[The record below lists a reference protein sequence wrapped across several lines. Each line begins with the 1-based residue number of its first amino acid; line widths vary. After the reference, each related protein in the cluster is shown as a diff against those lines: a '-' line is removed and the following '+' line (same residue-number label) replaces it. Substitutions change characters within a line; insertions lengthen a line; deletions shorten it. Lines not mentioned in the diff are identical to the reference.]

1 MQSRFVVAAVLVAPM
16 LAIVAGTAREA
27 GAQTSVRTDA
37 APDYVI
43 VDPAPPLYHAG
54 PDLLYLNRC
63 AGGCTATA
71 GRDDAVTDHS
81 SILGRDGVP
90 ATVSL
95 APFMWDEATWN
106 GVVQCVTAT
115 YAIYGVEVVTDPPA
129 GPHVEVMVAGT
140 AAALGLQGNTLGIAP
155 LTNDCSAQG
164 SAIAYAFAN
173 AHLSGPDLVNELCA
187 TVAHE
192 AGHIYGLDHEF
203 ECKDPMTYLT
213 GCGIKVFLNRTVPC
227 GEFDAPRTCKCG
239 EKQSSHRKLYDVL
252 GPGTPPA
259 PPPITIRSPMPG
271 ATVASTFSVFVDV
284 DGRPATT
291 VELWVNGTQV
301 SALPGKLSDS
311 PYELTTPASLFDGVL
326 DLEVRVYDDLGTLG
340 VADLTVQKGT
350 SCVTP
355 DDCPAGF
362 TCDAGRCLAPPADGQ
377 LGDAC
382 DTQAACASKECVS
395 RGGESFCTQPCWEG
409 TGGCPGGMGCFQ
421 ADDERFAC
429 FVPQDGGCCSA
440 GGSDPRAPLALLGLA
455 LLLRRGRR
463 PRRRAHG
470 H

>member
-1 MQSRFVVAAVLVAPM
+1 MLSRFVIAAVLVAPA
-16 LAIVAGTAREA
+16 LASIDEAR
-27 GAQTSVRTDA
+27 AQVSVRADDT
-37 APDYVI
+37 PDYVL
-43 VDPAPPLYHAG
+43 VDPAPSRALYHAG

-90 ATVSL
+90 STVSL
-95 APFMWDEATWN
+95 APFMWDDATWN
-106 GVVQCVTAT
+106 GVVQCVKET

-140 AAALGLQGNTLGIAP
+140 AAALGLSGNTLGIAP
-155 LTNDCSAQG
+155 LTNDCSAQD

-173 AHLSGPDLVNELCA
+173 AHLSGPDLVSEICA
-187 TVAHE
+187 TASHE

-213 GCGIKVFLNRTVPC
+213 GCGSKIFLNRTVPC
-227 GEFDAPRTCKCG
+227 GEFDAPRTCKCSD
-239 EKQSSHRKLYDVL
+239 KQSSHLILYDVL
-252 GPGTPPA
+252 GPGTPPGA
-259 PPPITIRSPMPG
+259 PPITVRSPAPG
-271 ATVASTFSVFVDV
+271 STVASTFSVFVDV
-284 DGRPATT
+284 EGRRPATT
-291 VELWVNGTQV
+291 VELWVNGRQV

-340 VADLTVQKGT
+340 TANLTVQKGT
-350 SCVTP
+350 ACVTP
-355 DDCPAGF
+355 DNCPAGF
-362 TCDAGRCLAPPADGQ
+362 TCDAGRCLATPAAGQ

-382 DTQAACASKECVS
+382 DSQDQCASKECVS
-395 RGGESFCTQPCWEG
+395 RGGEATCTQPCWEG
-409 TGGCPGGMGCFQ
+409 TGGCPGSMGCFQ

-429 FVPQDGGCCSA
+429 FTPQDGGCCSA

-455 LLLRRGRR
+455 LCLRRGRR